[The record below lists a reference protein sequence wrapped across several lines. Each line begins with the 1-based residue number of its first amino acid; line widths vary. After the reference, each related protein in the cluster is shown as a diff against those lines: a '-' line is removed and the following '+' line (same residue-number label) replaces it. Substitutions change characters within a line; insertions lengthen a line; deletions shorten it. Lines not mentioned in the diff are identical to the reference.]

1 MPGFEPLR
9 LGNFVPAGGTT
20 GVEDVE
26 GTDGVGVDDCGGR
39 TLPPGRVIT
48 GALPPP
54 YIGPPHEFVPG
65 GATGCHGPSG
75 YAEPP

>member
-20 GVEDVE
+20 GVEEVE
-26 GTDGVGVDDCGGR
+26 VTDGVGVDDCGGR
-39 TLPPGRVIT
+39 TLPPGRLIT

-54 YIGPPHEFVPG
+54 
-65 GATGCHGPSG
+65 
-75 YAEPP
+75 